1 MYVGMRS
8 LDIYFLCLDTRP
20 YSIGISVVSAACA
33 RHTHLL
39 GGCHL
44 PDFVNNPVEIAL
56 IQDGCLD
63 KQSVCAGVGATPC
76 FYVVY
81 YGSVYDAVEGSQS
94 GRV

>member
-39 GGCHL
+39 GGYHL
-44 PDFVNNPVEIAL
+44 PYFIDKSVKIAL

-63 KQSVCAGVGATPC
+63 KQSVGSGVDATPC

-81 YGSVYDAVEGSQS
+81 YGSMYYTV
-94 GRV
+94 

>member
-20 YSIGISVVSAACA
+20 YSIGISVVSAACT

-44 PDFVNNPVEIAL
+44 PYLINKSVKIAL
-56 IQDGCLD
+56 IQNGSLH
-63 KQSVCAGVGATPC
+63 KQSVGTGMGGTPC

-81 YGSVYDAVEGSQS
+81 NGSVYYTV
-94 GRV
+94 